1 MHEVSNHDRLIA
13 RCRAEEDTLAE
24 VRCVLRNA
32 LLRRGLGDIFVPGQL
47 QSCRL
52 VTDPK
57 SGSTSLVGEWRKH
70 AGNQV
75 IGSVVI
81 HDNGE
86 LFAELDVL
94 QPSPSDP
101 NMRVD
106 AVVAFGQAGALHTE
120 LRMTPAPS

>member
-1 MHEVSNHDRLIA
+1 MNQASNYENLMA

-32 LLRRGLGDIFVPGQL
+32 LLRRGLDDIAVPGQL

-52 VTDPK
+52 VMDPNN
-57 SGSTSLVGEWRKH
+57 GTTSLVGEWRKH
-70 AGNQV
+70 HGNKV

-81 HDNGE
+81 HANGE

-101 NMRVD
+101 NVRVD
-106 AVVAFGQAGALHTE
+106 AVVAFGQPGALHTE
-120 LRMTPAPS
+120 LRITPAD